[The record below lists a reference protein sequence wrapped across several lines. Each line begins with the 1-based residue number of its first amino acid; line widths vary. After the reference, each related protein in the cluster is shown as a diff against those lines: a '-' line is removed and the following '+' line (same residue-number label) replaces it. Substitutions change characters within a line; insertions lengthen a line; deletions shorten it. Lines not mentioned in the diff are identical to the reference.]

1 MHTRCGS
8 FRPPHALTSV
18 KGVSLMTIRVKEG
31 LCSERGTCQK
41 VCHCSSGS
49 PWSLCFRLFAN
60 VVCGVFPE
68 SSFEKGNSEPL
79 SRQLG
84 SFCVHTADT
93 VLSRSRGTWGKAGD
107 GPLMHSRSGPFL
119 HGERHG
125 SRGKQGKVL
134 GPITGICPGG
144 RVHSNVMCR
153 AIPCF
158 PASGGPGALAR
169 TDTTP
174 AN

>member
-1 MHTRCGS
+1 MLHCS
-8 FRPPHALTSV
+8 LALTDV
-18 KGVSLMTIRVKEG
+18 KGVSLMTISVKEG
-31 LCSERGTCQK
+31 LCSVFGACQD
-41 VCHCSSGS
+41 VCHGSSGCTLITACRFF
-49 PWSLCFRLFAN
+49 SLRNDRGLSESFLGFWTRGPLLGAFSVHAAN
-60 VVCGVFPE
+60 
-68 SSFEKGNSEPL
+68 
-79 SRQLG
+79 
-84 SFCVHTADT
+84 T
-93 VLSRSRGTWGKAGD
+93 VLSRSRGSRGKAGD
-107 GPLMHSRSGPFL
+107 GPLLHPQSGPFL

-153 AIPCF
+153 GIPGF